1 MQAQFAVHRPAHV
14 RLAPLGV
21 PDQRST
27 LDAQRERSS
36 FSPAFP
42 AFCWL
47 QLLQLPM
54 MPIERCDADQ
64 ARIVRCLA
72 SSDGC
77 MREHPC
83 VYAMRLP
90 HLRQL
95 SVGLFQAQLL
105 PQLPSL
111 EALHGLDRSQF
122 SQLLVKPVFP
132 DLQWGKAPIPAPLA
146 LFRWR
151 LDVLYDEDAH
161 GEELT
166 EPVRQ
171 PEFPLPAGFGGRRE
185 LLPAVLAILAR
196 LAAGGVACPTR
207 AAHLRA
213 LPLGFLD
220 ACAGIGLEIEIGMCR
235 RCHNQRLLFTPRVGA
250 HRDGLVFSRRGR
262 GVEPDAEEAAFP
274 EGGGL
279 SGFDPATRPRRRRRH
294 QGSLLQIDHRN
305 KQMCHAISLLRVD
318 YIPFAAD
325 HRRSCTLGRRAQ
337 HPVGRHARMVQLPS
351 DALLR
356 ELGQASLAVTL
367 VGSPVASRV
376 ASQAPTFYAG
386 VLDLYLFNFIT
397 RTRL

>member
-1 MQAQFAVHRPAHV
+1 M
-14 RLAPLGV
+14 L
-21 PDQRST
+21 DQ
-27 LDAQRERSS
+27 RSS

-47 QLLQLPM
+47 QLLQLAV
-54 MPIERCDADQ
+54 MPIERRDADQ
-64 ARIVRCLA
+64 ARIVRRLA

-95 SVGLFQAQLL
+95 FVDLFQAQLL
-105 PQLPSL
+105 PQLLGL
-111 EALHGLDRSQF
+111 EALHGLDRSQLA
-122 SQLLVKPVFP
+122 QLLVKPLFP
-132 DLQWGKAPIPAPLA
+132 NLQRGKAPIPAPLA
-146 LFRWR
+146 LFRLG

-166 EPVRQ
+166 KPARQ
-171 PEFPLPAGFGGRRE
+171 PEFPLPAGFGGRRD
-185 LLPAVLAILAR
+185 LLLAMLAVVAR
-196 LAAGGVACPTR
+196 LAEGGVACPTR

-213 LPLGFLD
+213 LLLGFLD
-220 ACAGIGLEIEIGMCR
+220 ACAGIGLEIEIGMRR
-235 RCHNQRLLFTPRVGA
+235 RCHDQRLLFTPGVDA
-250 HRDGLVFSRRGR
+250 HRDGWVFSRRGLD
-262 GVEPDAEEAAFP
+262 VEPDAEEAAFP

-279 SGFDPATRPRRRRRH
+279 SALDPATRPCGGRRH
-294 QGSLLQIDHRN
+294 QGPLLQIDHRN
-305 KQMCHAISLLRVD
+305 KQMCHAISLFRVD

-325 HRRSCTLGRRAQ
+325 HRSGCTLGRRAQ
-337 HPVGRHARMVQLPS
+337 RPVDRHARMVQLPS